1 MSMGIKSGISH
12 AILGMA
18 VVISLGSG
26 SALAGDPVAG
36 KKVFN
41 KCKACHAIGKNKIGP
56 DLTGLIGRPAASIE
70 GYKYSKA
77 MKASGITWTEENL
90 TQFLTKPK
98 KFVPKTK
105 MSFGGLKKE
114 KQIEDLLAY
123 LGEVTAK

>member
-1 MSMGIKSGISH
+1 MSMGIKFGILQ
-12 AILGMA
+12 ATLGLVFA
-18 VVISLGSG
+18 FSLTPGL
-26 SALAGDPVAG
+26 ALAGDPVAG

-56 DLTGLIGRPAASIE
+56 DLTGLFGRPAASIE

-77 MKASGITWTEENL
+77 MQAAGITWTEDNL

-123 LGEVTAK
+123 LKEATAK

>member
-1 MSMGIKSGISH
+1 MSMGINTR
-12 AILGMA
+12 ILQATLGFA
-18 VVISLGSG
+18 VLLSIGAG
-26 SALAGDPVAG
+26 TALAGDSAAG

-90 TQFLTKPK
+90 AQFLTKPK

-123 LGEVTAK
+123 LKEATVN